1 VRTEEEKSRREP
13 TAAIA
18 GEQTIN
24 KPDVATPVKKT
35 LPPFV
40 TEEQWV
46 TIVKVANEKLLHV
59 YHQAVQ
65 EGIWNAQQQTLQL
78 MALQAAN
85 QPSGQH
91 ALNTSPD
98 QSVQLN
104 PYHLQ
109 QQALQTLQVKHTDQN
124 AYYPQ
129 EQHVEQAIGHVSSM
143 PGNHTASNN
152 LQQQRTYMTP
162 GRSPMQGNRPS
173 PHNMPQGAYT
183 APYYSVVQGNQ
194 GVSYPSPQTTPQPA
208 GQASSYGSPN
218 NTCQAA
224 GQQSPSIHQMAAFNV
239 PQQFTQTGINSNTQ
253 QAWQLAQQVNQVQP
267 QSYYPPLQQPQPTD
281 RYYAPIPA
289 PQPNGYV
296 PRYDPQNQAQ
306 IVVQQHQ
313 MQQNQVQR
321 QQIQQSGTQY
331 QPTIQDNLTYSAN
344 MVAQANAANPKRQF
358 RVEDFLKQRH

>member
-1 VRTEEEKSRREP
+1 VQIEEEKSRPEP
-13 TAAIA
+13 TASIA

-24 KPDVATPVKKT
+24 KPDVATPVKKK

-46 TIVKVANEKLLHV
+46 TIVKVANAKLLPV

-78 MALQAAN
+78 MALQPAN
-85 QPSGQH
+85 QPSGQQ
-91 ALNTSPD
+91 ALYTSPE
-98 QSVQLN
+98 QPVQFN
-104 PYHLQ
+104 PYHFQ
-109 QQALQTLQVKHTDQN
+109 QQALQTLQVRHTDQN

-129 EQHVEQAIGHVSSM
+129 EQHVEQAIDHVSSM
-143 PGNHTASNN
+143 PGNHTTLNN

-162 GRSPMQGNRPS
+162 GRSPMQGNRLS

-183 APYYSVVQGNQ
+183 APYYSVVQGSQ

-208 GQASSYGSPN
+208 GQTLPYGSPN
-218 NTCQAA
+218 NTCQAT
-224 GQQSPSIHQMAAFNV
+224 GQQSPAAFNV
-239 PQQFTQTGINSNTQ
+239 PQQFTQTGICSNTQ
-253 QAWQLAQQVNQVQP
+253 QARQLAQQVHQVQP
-267 QSYYPPLQQPQPTD
+267 QSSYSPLQQPQPAD
-281 RYYAPIPA
+281 RYYTPIPA
-289 PQPNGYV
+289 SQPNGYV

-306 IVVQQHQ
+306 IVVQQHR
-313 MQQNQVQR
+313 MQQNQAQR

-358 RVEDFLKQRH
+358 RVEDFLNQRH